1 MKREAW
7 RVKRDGEYAMKEQ
20 SDIRKSLEAVHD
32 AIEKTDLAA
41 HGHRLQLQELLQDI
55 ENTLREPDSDHWH
68 LLLARLETA
77 IVQLEAEHPTLS
89 QLIIQAINA
98 LNNAGV

>member
-1 MKREAW
+1 
-7 RVKRDGEYAMKEQ
+7 MKEQ
-20 SDIRKSLEAVHD
+20 SDIQKSLEAVHD

-41 HGHRLQLQELLQDI
+41 PAHRVQLQELRQDI
-55 ENTLREPDSDHWH
+55 ENILREPDSDRQH

-77 IVQLEAEHPTLS
+77 VAQLEAEHPTLS
-89 QLIIQAINA
+89 LLIIEAITA